1 MIRFSPSPQVG
12 LSVALGLL
20 LASASGPAGA
30 VWSADD
36 EATATRH
43 FELVPTGRAAQLP
56 PELRAQGG
64 QPSLAEALGLP
75 EAAGRHTVQLHWVVR
90 EGAGL
95 SGYRVTLVAADGLP
109 GNLAARWW
117 VAPAEGVPVGDGL
130 TAYSAEVALALDE
143 PAPVAAA
150 VEAIDFS
157 GHAVLLGVR
166 RSVAAVDPAPA
177 ETLNAR
183 PSAVSTNPTAVP
195 FSRAAPTAHAAA
207 PASTLFSL
215 PAAARAHAPRAAF
228 AHTSFQGGSASG
240 RGPPPARRTT
250 SWTGA

>member
-117 VAPAEGVPVGDGL
+117 VAPGDGVPVGDGL
-130 TAYSAEVALALDE
+130 TAYSAEIALALDE

-150 VEAIDFS
+150 VEAIDLS

-166 RSVAAVDPAPA
+166 RSVVEADPESRHLLPA
-177 ETLNAR
+177 RSESL
-183 PSAVSTNPTAVP
+183 SAEPPVLQTSRLVPTAC
-195 FSRAAPTAHAAA
+195 AA
-207 PASTLFSL
+207 PATTASYPSL
-215 PAAARAHAPRAAF
+215 AAARLAAPPTTLPAIL
-228 AHTSFQGGSASG
+228 QPGGAVSP
-240 RGPPPARRTT
+240 RGPPTETVTT
-250 SWTGA
+250 